1 MNPVE
6 RSKAMAKFLAIHPVG
21 SEMTV
26 EAGTPMAQSIK
37 AHLTADAY
45 WVRSYYAPEAGAL
58 YCLWDAK
65 DAEAI
70 VQVLSKAAPDLPTE
84 GPYKIEMYL
93 HSEDFR

>member
-1 MNPVE
+1 
-6 RSKAMAKFLAIHPVG
+6 MATFLAIHPVG

-26 EAGTPMAQSIK
+26 EAGTPMAQCIK
-37 AHLTADAY
+37 ARLTPDAY
-45 WVRSYYAPEAGAL
+45 WIRSYYASDAGAL

-65 DAEAI
+65 DAQAI
-70 VQVLSKAAPDLPTE
+70 VEVLTKAAPQLPTE

>member
-1 MNPVE
+1 
-6 RSKAMAKFLAIHPVG
+6 MAKFLVIHPVG
-21 SEMTV
+21 SEMTL
-26 EAGTPMAQSIK
+26 EAGAPIAQSIK

-45 WVRSYYAPEAGAL
+45 WIRSYYAPEAGAL

-70 VQVLSKAAPDLPTE
+70 REVLAKAAPSLPTD
-84 GPYKIEMYL
+84 GPYKIEMYI

>member
-1 MNPVE
+1 
-6 RSKAMAKFLAIHPVG
+6 MAKFLVIHPVG

-26 EAGTPMAQSIK
+26 EGGTPIAQSIK

-45 WVRSYYAPEAGAL
+45 WIRSYYAPGAGAL
-58 YCLWDAK
+58 YCLWDAE
-65 DAEAI
+65 DAAAI
-70 VQVLSKAAPDLPTE
+70 ADALSKAAPELPTE